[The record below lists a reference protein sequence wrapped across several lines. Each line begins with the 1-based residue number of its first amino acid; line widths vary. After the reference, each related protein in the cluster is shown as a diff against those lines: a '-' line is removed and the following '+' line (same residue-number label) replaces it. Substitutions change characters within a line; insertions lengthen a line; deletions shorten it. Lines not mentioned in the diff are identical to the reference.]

1 MKIIRRSGVEDEF
14 NPQKIEEAIRKANN
28 SVPLVDRLSEK
39 HIGLIV
45 EDVVEE
51 CEELK
56 HSPSVEEVQDMVE
69 NQIMGMRAFHFTI
82 SSGKVN
88 KLSLYLVSYFNS
100 NLVPIFRKQ

>member
-14 NPQKIEEAIRKANN
+14 NPLKIEEAIRKANN

-39 HIGLIV
+39 HISRIV

-69 NQIMGMRAFHFTI
+69 NHIMSMRAF
-82 SSGKVN
+82 KVAHN
-88 KLSLYLVSYFNS
+88 YITYRFRRALVRKSNSTDEQILSL
-100 NLVPIFRKQ
+100 